1 MAGTQIRTE
10 KKMVDE
16 QCVAW
21 VTLESDNGLHVL
33 DTPAVEALVQSV
45 KTLAGDESIRLLVL
59 TGSGGRAF
67 IGGADIREMR
77 ELTEASAHT
86 FISLLQRCCHVLHEF
101 PVPVIARINGLC
113 LGAGLEIA
121 ACCDLRTL
129 RKSNNKPH

>member
-1 MAGTQIRTE
+1 MAGTRIRTE
-10 KKMVDE
+10 KKTVDE

-59 TGSGGRAF
+59 TGLGGRAF

-77 ELTEASAHT
+77 ELTEGSAGP
-86 FISLLQRCCHVLHEF
+86 FISLLQRLSLL
-101 PVPVIARINGLC
+101 PI
-113 LGAGLEIA
+113 
-121 ACCDLRTL
+121 
-129 RKSNNKPH
+129 